1 MVFGYFTLAVALA
14 ISAIA
19 EFYSIAGLIAIFAAS
34 PWAVA
39 IMGAALGVGK
49 ITAAVWLK
57 INWHRANWT
66 YKLYLVPAVAF
77 LMALTSMGIFG
88 YLSKAHS
95 EQSLVS
101 GDAQAQLA
109 IYDEKIKT
117 QRDAIELNRRTLEQ
131 MDQAVDQVLSR
142 STNVQGATRSAQL
155 RRSQQAERARLL
167 KEIEQSQQTIAQINE
182 QRAPIANEIRKI
194 EAEVGPIKYIAAMIY
209 GDNPDTNLLEQAVR
223 WVIIMIVIVFD
234 PLALVLILAAQQS
247 LRWHREEQQSLPVQ
261 AATEPVTEPVS
272 PEPTVEP
279 PAETPSEPV
288 PEPTLR
294 ERYPYLFRPFAH
306 FSALRPMVASVDSPP
321 VIYAGDPVDF
331 QQPWPEEKKDELV
344 KVMQEIFPEPAEDD
358 PLDDEHPDVK
368 AAMAR
373 WKAANPGDT
382 LKHQRQL
389 LALGQIDRLPWMD
402 LIPDNLPKRKP
413 INSYGITFPTAPVQ
427 GDTFVKV
434 DRMPHQ
440 VYKFNRNSWIPVD
453 KDVSDSYTYDTAYID
468 FLIEKI
474 NNGEYDV
481 DLLNN
486 NEREQIAQRIESK

>member
-57 INWHRANWT
+57 LNWHRASWT

-247 LRWHREEQQSLPVQ
+247 LRWHREEQQSMPVQ
-261 AATEPVTEPVS
+261 AATEPVTEPVA

-279 PAETPSEPV
+279 PAEAPSDPV

-306 FSALRPMVASVDSPP
+306 FSSLRPMVASVDSPP

-344 KVMQEIFPEPAEDD
+344 KVMQGIFPEPPVEPPAETPSEPVPTPAKPGLIIEQLASLK
-358 PLDDEHPDVK
+358 PLPDRTTPGVRFGNDFP
-368 AAMAR
+368 ANQVRGAMFIR
-373 WKAANPGDT
+373 
-382 LKHQRQL
+382 
-389 LALGQIDRLPWMD
+389 
-402 LIPDNLPKRKP
+402 
-413 INSYGITFPTAPVQ
+413 
-427 GDTFVKV
+427 V
-434 DRMPHQ
+434 DHMPHRL
-440 VYKFNRNSWIPVD
+440 YKFNGRQWIDVD
-453 KDVSDSYTYDTAYID
+453 KVLNDSYTYDTTYID
-468 FLIEKI
+468 FLI
-474 NNGEYDV
+474 NQLTRGTYDADV
-481 DLLNN
+481 LTER
-486 NEREQIAQRIESK
+486 EREQIELRIQQSSTNG

>member
-57 INWHRANWT
+57 LNWHRASWT

-247 LRWHREEQQSLPVQ
+247 LRWYREEQQSMPVQ
-261 AATEPVTEPVS
+261 AATEPATEPVA
-272 PEPTVEP
+272 PEPLVEPPVEP

-306 FSALRPMVASVDSPP
+306 FSALRPMVATPTTPEIHLD
-321 VIYAGDPVDF
+321 DPVDV
-331 QQPWPEEKKDELV
+331 QQPV
-344 KVMQEIFPEPAEDD
+344 TEPATESLS
-358 PLDDEHPDVK
+358 PLPNASVEE
-368 AAMAR
+368 
-373 WKAANPGDT
+373 
-382 LKHQRQL
+382 
-389 LALGQIDRLPWMD
+389 LGF
-402 LIPDNLPKRKP
+402 
-413 INSYGITFPTAPVQ
+413 GVTFPAWSREHK
-427 GDTFVKV
+427 GLTFVRTDKT
-434 DRMPHQ
+434 PHK
-440 VYKFNRNSWIPVD
+440 VYKFNGLQWIEVD
-453 KDVSDSYTYDTAYID
+453 KNQSVSYTYNNAYLD
-468 FLIEKI
+468 YLISTIAQGK
-474 NNGEYDV
+474 YDA
-481 DLLNN
+481 DMLTD
-486 NEREQIAQRIESK
+486 NERDQLATRLSQNK